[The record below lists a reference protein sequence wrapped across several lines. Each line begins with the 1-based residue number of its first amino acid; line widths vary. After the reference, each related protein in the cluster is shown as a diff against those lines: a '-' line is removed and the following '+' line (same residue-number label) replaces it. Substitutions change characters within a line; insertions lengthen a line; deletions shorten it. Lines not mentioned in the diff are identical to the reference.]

1 MNRVFPKPGDLILVT
16 RSEWY
21 ALKDGEWL
29 RVCEKPGW
37 MKAGEEVYVAP
48 RQQVRTFWGPDNGP
62 PDGIKPERMSTSG
75 GPFKTVPIEEL
86 EGLKHGGSGIDV
98 FWCWVDYPR
107 AGGGMER
114 PVTVAIWRCQLLVNH
129 HHRLCQQFVNGGER

>member
-37 MKAGEEVYVAP
+37 MKAGETDYSRVA
-48 RQQVRTFWGPDNGP
+48 WEMWE
-62 PDGIKPERMSTSG
+62 K
-75 GPFKTVPIEEL
+75 
-86 EGLKHGGSGIDV
+86 
-98 FWCWVDYPR
+98 
-107 AGGGMER
+107 
-114 PVTVAIWRCQLLVNH
+114 
-129 HHRLCQQFVNGGER
+129 